1 MSENIKPW
9 DLPDKVIERV
19 TANEM
24 FAISSFFQYR
34 VSSIVISVW

>member
-1 MSENIKPW
+1 MSENVKPW

-24 FAISSFFQYR
+24 LAMLMHR